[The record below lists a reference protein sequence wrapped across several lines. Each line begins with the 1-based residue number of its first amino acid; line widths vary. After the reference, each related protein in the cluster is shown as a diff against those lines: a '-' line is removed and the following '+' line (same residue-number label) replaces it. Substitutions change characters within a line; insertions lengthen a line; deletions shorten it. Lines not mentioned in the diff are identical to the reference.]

1 MPKWTQ
7 IEVDRTAAAN
17 VLQESR
23 LEELCS
29 LGAGDEGDDAYLA
42 NGGARQNA
50 SRTSAIALG
59 V

>member
-17 VLQESR
+17 VLHESR

-29 LGAGDEGDDAYLA
+29 SGARESDDAYLA